1 MLFLT
6 SSISL
11 IEKSVSSNNKP
22 PNIVF
27 MLADDLG
34 WADVSWNNERCE

>member
-1 MLFLT
+1 MAR
-6 SSISL
+6 SR
-11 IEKSVSSNNKP
+11 

-34 WADVSWNNERCE
+34 YADLSCYGRRDF